1 MTLPGYSE
9 KYVTIATYIGAW
21 EAHLARAKL
30 ESEGIYAIVL
40 DDQTASINWIYS
52 SSLGGVRLQVREEDS
67 ERAIHLLETTA
78 EEGPAIQR
86 ECPALDTTAPT
97 CPACGSSNI
106 SRARFSSPV
115 TVLSFLLFGLPFL
128 FNRKRV
134 VCMNCG
140 RKWRRTP
147 GRF

>member
-1 MTLPGYSE
+1 MPGYSD

-30 ESEGIYAIVL
+30 ESEGICALVL

-52 SSLGGVRLQVREEDS
+52 SALGGVRLQVREEDS
-67 ERAIHLLETTA
+67 ERALRLLEATA
-78 EEGPAIQR
+78 EEEPAIQR
-86 ECPALDTTAPT
+86 ECSALDMTSHL

-106 SRARFSSPV
+106 SRARVSWPV
-115 TVLSFLLFGLPFL
+115 KALSFLLYGLPFL
-128 FNRKRV
+128 FNRKLV

-140 RKWRRTP
+140 RKWKGIP
-147 GRF
+147 GRV

>member
-1 MTLPGYSE
+1 MTLPGHSD

-21 EAHLARAKL
+21 EAHLARTKL
-30 ESEGIYAIVL
+30 ESEGIYAHVL

-52 SSLGGVRLQVREEDS
+52 SSQAGVRLQVREEDS
-67 ERAIHLLETTA
+67 ERAIHLLETTTK
-78 EEGPAIQR
+78 EEPAVQQ
-86 ECPALDTTAPT
+86 ECSALDMTAPL

-115 TVLSFLLFGLPFL
+115 KVLSFLLFGLPFL
-128 FNRKRV
+128 LNRKLV

-140 RKWRRTP
+140 RKWRQTP

>member
-1 MTLPGYSE
+1 VALSGYSD
-9 KYVTIATYIGAW
+9 KYVTIATYSGAW

-30 ESEGIYAIVL
+30 ESEGIYALVL

-67 ERAIHLLETTA
+67 KRAIHLLETTA
-78 EEGPAIQR
+78 EEGPTIQQ
-86 ECPALDTTAPT
+86 ECSALDTTAPT

-106 SRARFSSPV
+106 SRARFSLPV
-115 TVLSFLLFGLPFL
+115 AVLSFLLFGIPFL

-140 RKWRRTP
+140 RKWWQTP

>member
-1 MTLPGYSE
+1 MPGYSE

-30 ESEGIYAIVL
+30 ESEGIYALVL

-52 SSLGGVRLQVREEDS
+52 SALCAVRLQVREEDS
-67 ERAIHLLETTA
+67 KRAIHLLETTA
-78 EEGPAIQR
+78 EEEPAILQKFS
-86 ECPALDTTAPT
+86 ALDTTAPI

-115 TVLSFLLFGLPFL
+115 AVLSFLLFGLPFL
-128 FNRKRV
+128 FIRKRF
-134 VCMNCG
+134 VCKNCG
-140 RKWRRTP
+140 RKWRRTQ

>member
-1 MTLPGYSE
+1 MTLPVYSE

-30 ESEGIYAIVL
+30 ESEGIYSLVL

-52 SSLGGVRLQVREEDS
+52 STIGGVRLQVREQDS
-67 ERAIHLLETTA
+67 ERAIQLLETTA
-78 EEGPAIQR
+78 EERPAIQQ
-86 ECPALDTTAPT
+86 ECPAPDTTAPT

-106 SRARFSSPV
+106 ARARFSSPV
-115 TVLSFLLFGLPFL
+115 AVLSFLLLGLPFL
-128 FNRKRV
+128 FIRKRF
-134 VCMNCG
+134 VCKNCG
-140 RKWRRTP
+140 RKWKRTP